1 MNNCLGSTGCSYI
14 SKMTIWRWY
23 DNCNMIWLNNCPN
36 LASVYKILNRWNPQP
51 WFSFPFLVS
60 DQQMINQTTL
70 TALSH
75 VTSLCYCALSK
86 IPLFLHLSKTFN
98 PKDHLSLPLP
108 LMAVING
115 GQTGTGKLKVRSFC
129 IAPSSSCG
137 IVDGTRHVTK
147 FYKEIGRQLNAKQ
160 GVSLEKVKILYF
172 T

>member
-1 MNNCLGSTGCSYI
+1 
-14 SKMTIWRWY
+14 
-23 DNCNMIWLNNCPN
+23 
-36 LASVYKILNRWNPQP
+36 
-51 WFSFPFLVS
+51 
-60 DQQMINQTTL
+60 MINQTTL

-98 PKDHLSLPLP
+98 AKDHLSLPLP

-137 IVDGTRHVTK
+137 IEDGTTHVTK
-147 FYKEIGRQLNAKQ
+147 LYKEIGRQLATKQ
-160 GVSLEKVKILYF
+160 GVSLETLILYF